1 MGVFRGELGE
11 ILEILEH
18 RSVEICCAEE
28 TRFRG
33 MSVRITSEKAA
44 EDKRGVAIRFRFRRN
59 RNFFS
64 AEKWADKI
72 FDTR

>member
-18 RSVEICCAEE
+18 RSVEICCVEE

-33 MSVRITSEKAA
+33 MSVRITSEKTA
-44 EDKRGVAIRFRFRRN
+44 EDKRGVAIL
-59 RNFFS
+59 
-64 AEKWADKI
+64 ETKKV
-72 FDTR
+72 